1 MKKFMFSAVALIAFS
16 FAGMANTGG
25 EEKLNKEIY
34 LLKTNNVETISL
46 KKLNCQ
52 DFVFMMIDAIGEQ
65 YQNMTDTEAV
75 TFANNM
81 NNLCYILNQ

>member
-1 MKKFMFSAVALIAFS
+1 
-16 FAGMANTGG
+16 
-25 EEKLNKEIY
+25 
-34 LLKTNNVETISL
+34 
-46 KKLNCQ
+46 
-52 DFVFMMIDAIGEQ
+52 MIDAIGEQ